1 MGENAERLLRMAAP
15 PVNDQQLLDL
25 IRAADGTAF
34 TELVRRHGP
43 MVLGVCRRVLNHE
56 QDAEDAFQATFLVLA
71 KRATSVRNR
80 QSVGAWLFGVAQHV
94 AIRLRDKNRR
104 RNRHERA
111 IAHIPNPGSTDHDQA
126 GWLALLEEELH
137 RLPDKYKSPLVVCH
151 IQGRTQEDAAKEMR
165 LSLSTLRRRLEHA
178 RELLRVRLA
187 RRGVGLPIGLSG
199 LMSLTVVMPSGLAET
214 TSRAVAAFILGER
227 GTVPAT
233 LAQGVLTMMA
243 QVKLK
248 LVTGA
253 VLAVT
258 VAVGLWYTADG
269 SPRADAGGQV
279 RSIDKSLPD
288 GARPEAKQPEQKQKP
303 VDDRIKPGDRL
314 RIVIGNGV
322 PDVPNDGVLLVEP
335 SGKIALHPAYG
346 RVEIGG
352 VSPEEAETIIRK
364 HLVES
369 VGLKRPLVQVTRYDA
384 VKDDN
389 RIAALEAR
397 VKVLEIAVSKLSE
410 EIAGVPKK

>member
-1 MGENAERLLRMAAP
+1 MATP
-15 PVNDQQLLDL
+15 PVTDQQLLGL
-25 IRAADGTAF
+25 ITVAANDAAF

-43 MVLGVCRRVLNHE
+43 MVLGVCRRVLKHE

-80 QSVGAWLFGVAQHV
+80 QSLGAWLFGVAQQV
-94 AIRLRDKNRR
+94 ALRLRDKNRR

-111 IAHIPNPGSTDHDQA
+111 IAHLSNPGSTDHDQSE
-126 GWLALLEEELH
+126 GLALLEEELH
-137 RLPDKYKSPLVVCH
+137 RLPDKYKSPLITCH
-151 IQGRTQEDAAKEMR
+151 LQGRTQEDAAREMR

-187 RRGVGLPIGLSG
+187 RRGVGLPIGISG

-214 TSRAVAAFILGER
+214 TSLAVAAFTMGER

-233 LAQGVLTMMA
+233 LAQGVLTMMT

-269 SPRADAGGQV
+269 SPRADAGGQFLP
-279 RSIDKSLPD
+279 IDKSPPD
-288 GARPEAKQPEQKQKP
+288 TARPAANPPEPKQKP

-314 RIVIGNGV
+314 RILIPNGV
-322 PDVPNDGVLLVEP
+322 PGTSNDGVFLVEP
-335 SGKIALHPAYG
+335 SGKIALDPAYGG
-346 RVEIGG
+346 RVEIGS
-352 VSPEEAETIIRK
+352 VSLEEAEAIIRK
-364 HLVES
+364 HLEEK
-369 VGLKRPLVQVTRYDA
+369 VGLKRPMPQVTRYDPMN
-384 VKDDN
+384 DDS
-389 RIAALEAR
+389 RVAALEAR
-397 VKVLEIAVSKLSE
+397 VKVLEIALSKLSDKVAE
-410 EIAGVPKK
+410 FNKK